1 MKKRMAI
8 LLAGVALGTGLLLS
22 GCGSSSGGGGAAATN
37 APAAAQDSKQEGAAE
52 TPAETMAGK
61 DTLSVVISQDP
72 SNLDPNDSVSQT
84 HHQVTRQ
91 IFETLVVFDNEGN
104 LKPWLAES
112 WEYEND
118 TTLVFHLR
126 KGVTFHNGDEL
137 KASDVLFTIKRIKEN
152 SLIGLMEVAAI
163 NVDKSEVV
171 DDYTVKLVMD
181 EPFAI
186 QLQLME
192 NPDTAIISERAY
204 NEANGDFFNG
214 AGIGTGPYTFQEY
227 KAGDQIT
234 LKAYDNYWNK
244 EAAPKI
250 PNVLMRFITDSSSR
264 AIEAESGGA
273 DIVYDISSKDVDRL
287 KSNPNINLASAFGTN
302 TAYLTFNTAQ
312 APLDNEKVRAA
323 IWYGVDV
330 PSAEK
335 MAFGNYGALAEG
347 FMSPGIIGGTPNFA
361 KYSPKR
367 DVEKAKQLLA
377 EAGYPNGLEL
387 HISCSSSNQER
398 CDLAEVF
405 QAQLAEVGITLK
417 IDVMEGSAWEE
428 DLIAG
433 NAQLSIYGCSATT
446 FEAGRSLT
454 HWLPGNS
461 EYNIWS
467 YGDPEFI
474 ETLNKAFTTIDDTER
489 IALYEKCQDMLME
502 HYVSL
507 PVWHKEINAALA
519 PNVEGF
525 ELTRSYE
532 QHYLQYVSFK

>member
-1 MKKRMAI
+1 MKRRMVT
-8 LLAGVALGTGLLLS
+8 LLAGVALGTGFMLS
-22 GCGSSSGGGGAAATN
+22 ACGSSSSGGGTA
-37 APAAAQDSKQEGAAE
+37 APAASQETQQGAAAE
-52 TPAETMAGK
+52 TPAGK
-61 DTLSVVISQDP
+61 DTLSVVITQDP

-91 IFETLVVFDNEGN
+91 IFETLVVFDKEGT

-126 KGVTFHNGDEL
+126 KGITFQNGDEL
-137 KASDVLFTIKRIKEN
+137 KASDVLFTIRRIKEQN
-152 SLIGLMEVAAI
+152 LIGLMEVAAI
-163 NVDKSEVV
+163 NIDKSEAV

-181 EPFAI
+181 QPYAI

-214 AGIGTGPYTFQEY
+214 AAVGTGPYKYVEY

-234 LKAYDNYWNK
+234 LTAYDNYWNQ

-287 KSNPNINLASAFGTN
+287 KENPNINLASEFGTN
-302 TAYLTFNTAQ
+302 TAYLTFNTAM
-312 APLDNEKVRAA
+312 APLDNEKVREA

-347 FMSPGIIGGTPNFA
+347 FMSPGIIGGSPNFA
-361 KYSPKR
+361 KYNPKR
-367 DVEKAKQLLA
+367 DVEKSKQLLA
-377 EAGYPNGLEL
+377 EAGYPDGLEI

-398 CDLAEVF
+398 CDLAEAF

-417 IDVMEGSAWEE
+417 IDVMEGSAWEQ

-461 EYNIWS
+461 EFHIWS
-467 YGDPEFI
+467 YSDPEFI
-474 ETLNKAFTTIDDTER
+474 DTLNKAFTTIDDQER

-507 PVWHKEINAALA
+507 PVWHKEINAALS